1 MIERIDEL
9 LCINCGLC
17 DNICQ
22 MDVFRPTDK
31 GMHIA
36 YPEDCCNCTECS
48 FVCPTDA
55 IQLSPRVPEKFD
67 SRLRWKQIKEAL
79 RRQETKI

>member
-1 MIERIDEL
+1 MIETIDQS

-17 DNICQ
+17 DYVCQ
-22 MDVFRPTDK
+22 MDVFRRTNK
-31 GMHIA
+31 GISIRYA
-36 YPEDCCNCTECS
+36 DDCCNCMECS

-55 IQLSPRVPEKFD
+55 IGLNQKVPEKFD

-79 RRQETKI
+79 CGG